1 MEEGFVGEI
10 IREFEAAQ
18 CPDAGFERMDAEE
31 TPFGVG
37 DDLGEGA
44 FAVSGGSKFGE
55 MAVDVLLVDEGVV
68 CR

>member
-1 MEEGFVGEI
+1 
-10 IREFEAAQ
+10 
-18 CPDAGFERMDAEE
+18 MDAEE
-31 TPFGVG
+31 RPFGVG

-55 MAVDVLLVDEGVV
+55 MSVDVLLVDEGVV